1 MSESGSIFEKG
12 QTLNNTPRK
21 SNSENRKDIQI
32 ESDYLNIF
40 CKDITKINNR
50 DECGWTPL
58 YRTVVSGILDATEY
72 LLNNGADPNIQ
83 SSMGETPLYQAV
95 EMEKISHVNLLL
107 QKGANPNISQIDGVS
122 PLHLAVNRQN
132 ILIIKELLKSGADPN
147 NKTTL
152 YNQTPVH
159 FAIKNNVDPMILL
172 ILVQYNGSL
181 FIKDKF
187 EKTPLDYISSEE
199 MRKVIEKLKLENK
212 EETNKKIINNTNTPS
227 KESKWSDSKN
237 ISDSLD
243 LDNHDE
249 ERQIIFKENIILK
262 EPGVNIFQYYNKARS
277 GTIGNEN
284 DFNNIR
290 KNLFQNKYNKKI
302 INKSFSNNSKKGKE
316 KNDSCNYTNGE
327 PSNEI
332 SNNIIR
338 KDNCIIS
345 KKERIKNKI
354 KNIPNIYFSSIKKG
368 EENVSSD
375 EKELE
380 IKYLSNMKN
389 KNNFINEKDNK
400 STCFNSENNSNNKN
414 EINLKR
420 RTRDYNTI
428 AEIKNF
434 CLNKRESRNHK
445 ILSNFL
451 SQKNLNY
458 EATKSSLDSKT
469 INYSETIDSINKNI
483 NSVQINEYKNKKN
496 NKLYRK
502 PRVPMNDSNLDKNN
516 LGYTFNIINNN
527 TINNKNFFN
536 NSNRSSNKIISSSAK
551 NLNLLNDQKDKGPLK
566 LKKLKFQKKV
576 LKEKFAIPFD
586 KKKLI
591 PFNIR
596 NTYNSNRNTYNTI
609 NSSNNDS
616 FSDMNFSQYI
626 HKKNSTTLSICDSTI
641 IIEPEKY
648 PILEWLNEINLSC
661 YSPLF
666 IQKKIYDIQKIVKK
680 MKRGKI
686 KITPKDIYKIGITI
700 PGHIYRIFVKLELDS
715 GIIDKKI
722 MEIIENKKYGTKNE
736 EINILNNSIYN
747 LCGCCSLKERSRS
760 TFKKKKDNAYE
771 IEQWLIDINMIK
783 YKQNFIENGFDKFEY
798 FFLQMFGNFP
808 IDSNILKDSIGITN
822 EKDRDLILLQ
832 LQKEV
837 KYLTLKS
844 RNAKNI
850 STPKLHKMYQA
861 HFKDDSKDSQDCRII

>member
-1 MSESGSIFEKG
+1 MSENSSIFEKG
-12 QTLNNTPRK
+12 QTSNNTPRV

-32 ESDYLNIF
+32 ESDYLNMF
-40 CKDITKINNR
+40 CKDISKINNR

-58 YRTVVSGILDATEY
+58 YRTVVSGILNATEY

-147 NKTTL
+147 NKTIL

-212 EETNKKIINNTNTPS
+212 EEANKTITKNDNTRT

-237 ISDSLD
+237 LSDSLD
-243 LDNHDE
+243 LDSHGE
-249 ERQIIFKENIILK
+249 EKKIIFKENIILK
-262 EPGVNIFQYYNKARS
+262 EPGMNIFHYYNKARA

-284 DFNNIR
+284 DFYNIR
-290 KNLFQNKYNKKI
+290 KNLFENKYSKKI
-302 INKSFSNNSKKGKE
+302 INKSFSNNIKKGNE
-316 KNDSCNYTNGE
+316 IFDICNSVNEE

-332 SNNIIR
+332 SNNLM
-338 KDNCIIS
+338 KDKCRIS
-345 KKERIKNKI
+345 KKGIINKKI
-354 KNIPNIYFSSIKKG
+354 KNIPNNYISSMKKG
-368 EENVSSD
+368 EENENSD
-375 EKELE
+375 EKQLE

-389 KNNFINEKDNK
+389 KNNFINDKENK
-400 STCFNSENNSNNKN
+400 STCLNTENSSNNKN
-414 EINLKR
+414 ENKKR
-420 RTRDYNTI
+420 GSRDYNTI
-428 AEIKNF
+428 AEIKQF

-445 ILSNFL
+445 ILSQFL
-451 SQKNLNY
+451 SQKKVNY
-458 EATKSSLDSKT
+458 ETSKTSLDSKT
-469 INYSETIDSINKNI
+469 INYTQTIDSINKSI

-496 NKLYRK
+496 NKLYKK
-502 PRVPMNDSNLDKNN
+502 PRVSMNESNLDKNN
-516 LGYTFNIINNN
+516 SGYTFNIINNN

-536 NSNRSSNKIISSSAK
+536 NSNRSSNKAISSDSK
-551 NLNLLNDQKDKGPLK
+551 KINLLNDQKNKGPLK
-566 LKKLKFQKKV
+566 LKKLKFQKK
-576 LKEKFAIPFD
+576 LLNEKFAIPFD

-591 PFNIR
+591 PNNIR

-609 NSSNNDS
+609 NSSHNDS

-626 HKKNSTTLSICDSTI
+626 HKKNSTTLSICDSSI

-648 PILEWLNEINLSC
+648 PISEWLNEINLSC
-661 YSPLF
+661 YSQLF
-666 IQKKIYDIQKIVKK
+666 IQKKIYDIQKIVNK
-680 MKRGKI
+680 MKKGKI

-722 MEIIENKKYGTKNE
+722 MEIIENKKYGSKNE

-760 TFKKKKDNAYE
+760 TYRKRKDNAYE

-808 IDSNILKDSIGITN
+808 IDTNILKDSIGITN

-844 RNAKNI
+844 RNTKNI
-850 STPKLHKMYQA
+850 SSPKMHKIYKA
-861 HFKDDSKDSQDCRII
+861 HSKDDNKDFQECRII

>member
-12 QTLNNTPRK
+12 QTSNNTPRE
-21 SNSENRKDIQI
+21 SNSENKKDIQI

-40 CKDITKINNR
+40 CKDISKINNR

-58 YRTVVSGILDATEY
+58 YRTVVSGILNATEY

-83 SSMGETPLYQAV
+83 TSMGETPLYQAV

-107 QKGANPNISQIDGVS
+107 QKGANPNISQIDGMS

-147 NKTTL
+147 NKTIL

-227 KESKWSDSKN
+227 KESNWSDSKN
-237 ISDSLD
+237 LSDSLN

-249 ERQIIFKENIILK
+249 EKKIIFKENIVLK

-284 DFNNIR
+284 EFNNIR
-290 KNLFQNKYNKKI
+290 KNLFENKYRKKI
-302 INKSFSNNSKKGKE
+302 INKSFSNNSKKGNKI
-316 KNDSCNYTNGE
+316 NDSCNYTNE
-327 PSNEI
+327 EI
-332 SNNIIR
+332 SNDISNNLR
-338 KDNCIIS
+338 KDNCIRS
-345 KKERIKNKI
+345 KKERIKNKF
-354 KNIPNIYFSSIKKG
+354 KNIPNNYFSSMKKG
-368 EENVSSD
+368 EENDSSD
-375 EKELE
+375 EKQIE

-389 KNNFINEKDNK
+389 KNNFINDKDNK
-400 STCFNSENNSNNKN
+400 STCFNSENSSNNKN
-414 EINLKR
+414 ENNLR
-420 RTRDYNTI
+420 RGSRDYNTI
-428 AEIKNF
+428 AEIKKF

-451 SQKNLNY
+451 SQKNPNY
-458 EATKSSLDSKT
+458 EASKSFLDSKT
-469 INYSETIDSINKNI
+469 INYSETIDSINKSI
-483 NSVQINEYKNKKN
+483 NSVLINDYKNKKY

-502 PRVPMNDSNLDKNN
+502 PRVSMNESNIDKNN
-516 LGYTFNIINNN
+516 SGYTLNIINNN

-536 NSNRSSNKIISSSAK
+536 NSNRASAKTISSSAK
-551 NLNLLNDQKDKGPLK
+551 NLNLLNDQKNKGPLK

-576 LKEKFAIPFD
+576 FNEKFTIPFD

-591 PFNIR
+591 PYSIR

-609 NSSNNDS
+609 NSSHNDS

-626 HKKNSTTLSICDSTI
+626 HKKNSTTLSICDSSI

-661 YSPLF
+661 YSSLF
-666 IQKKIYDIQKIVKK
+666 IQKKIYDIQKIINTIKK
-680 MKRGKI
+680 GKI

-844 RNAKNI
+844 RNAKKI
-850 STPKLHKMYQA
+850 STPKTHKKYEA
-861 HFKDDSKDSQDCRII
+861 YFNEDSKDSQECRII